1 MVSMSSGHCETHVA
15 VIHYYSIM
23 SIIYTVLGC
32 IITTDVGLHRA
43 NSPSLVPGPRDD
55 PFPTLSPHSKE
66 GVEGWETDSGEF
78 YLRNRCMSTASSE
91 FLEKGIKVIL
101 LQSLGPTEVS
111 PPS

>member
-1 MVSMSSGHCETHVA
+1 MYHNDRRRLAQSKFPFPS
-15 VIHYYSIM
+15 
-23 SIIYTVLGC
+23 
-32 IITTDVGLHRA
+32 
-43 NSPSLVPGPRDD
+43 SLVPGPRDD